1 VVVNF
6 KGFDAAFDFSETIAT
21 DAEWEKRLITVFE
34 WPIPSFFGPVKQLAR
49 EGETSIFF
57 LIAESQRAALEA
69 VAVKAGATVT
79 FSQPYAGLK
88 SQPLLSDYT
97 WNHTTLWAMKADPA
111 YTYLQCGF
119 SPDRVREQFALL
131 KGKYGADFLLHI
143 EWMKNGEGV
152 MIPGSIPVVR
162 FTTEERLNEM
172 IDLCRANGVFVANPH
187 VNNVEGGGR
196 YREDNVQLQ
205 AKYKYDACGL
215 MNPGKM
221 ASFVKQEQTV

>member
-1 VVVNF
+1 
-6 KGFDAAFDFSETIAT
+6 
-21 DAEWEKRLITVFE
+21 
-34 WPIPSFFGPVKQLAR
+34 LAR

-57 LIAESQRAALEA
+57 LIAESQRTALEA
-69 VAVKAGATVT
+69 AAVKAGATVT

-119 SPDRVREQFALL
+119 SPERVREQFALL

-196 YREDNVQLQ
+196 YREDNAQLQ
-205 AKYKYDACGL
+205 AKYKYDAMGL
-215 MNPGKM
+215 MTPGKM
-221 ASFVKQEQTV
+221 ASFEKQEQTV